1 MGNIISG
8 KKENPEDIKQ
18 VRQARTEFQ
27 DYLSQIQKNTS
38 IDVNAKRL
46 TPESGASILSEVKKG
61 FDWLQKNPNA
71 NYSEVLAKYDAIT
84 AEIKRISS
92 TDKPK
97 QELKNMFTALKPI
110 ADDLLEK
117 RKRIDET
124 QAVKLKRLA
133 EDEEKWYTKNSKT
146 ATDIDF
152 SQEKLKMNDT
162 IITIVPDSDVRKE
175 IESTFNAV
183 KDLSPGDLAS
193 LIAKAEADI
202 KQKKD
207 KEVNVK
213 EGVNII
219 LSTALKVFLILVL
232 IVFCLMAGSLAA
244 NYAIGREPMYRIF
257 YFIYGSIPLFSPLVY
272 LYFIYKRIYEGPFSY
287 YGFLPI
293 TTEPAISRLGK
304 IAMYPFYWM
313 PDHDS
318 ITALDNFQQSVRD
331 ATI

>member
-27 DYLSQIQKNTS
+27 NYLSQIQKNTS
-38 IDVNAKRL
+38 TDVNAKRL

-71 NYSEVLAKYDAIT
+71 NYSNVLAKYDAIT
-84 AEIKRISS
+84 AEIKRISG

-97 QELKNMFTALKPI
+97 RELKNTFIALKPF
-110 ADDLLEK
+110 ATKLLEE
-117 RKRIDET
+117 KRIDEA
-124 QAVKLKRLA
+124 QEVKLKRLA
-133 EDEEKWYTKNSKT
+133 EDEEKWYNKNSKT
-146 ATDIDF
+146 ATEIDF
-152 SQEKLKMNDT
+152 SQEQLKINDT
-162 IITIVPDSDVRKE
+162 IISIIPDSNIRSLLTTE
-175 IESTFNAV
+175 INNI
-183 KDLSPGDLAS
+183 KDLSTGDLAS

-213 EGVNII
+213 EGVNVI
-219 LSTALKVFLILVL
+219 LSTALKVFLILILVA
-232 IVFCLMAGSLAA
+232 FCLMAGSLAA

-272 LYFIYKRIYEGPFSY
+272 LYFMYKRLYEGPFSY

-293 TTEPAISRLGK
+293 STEPAITRLGK
-304 IAMYPFYWM
+304 LVMYPFYWM

-318 ITALDNFQQSVRD
+318 ISAVDAFQKSVKD